1 MYKYFVSLC
10 IRMLENM
17 DQKNSGF
24 DTFHTVMPYNH
35 PNVKWLWGL
44 MLTLYVGP
52 HVDHLTHLL
61 LDTWKKN
68 KVIPSP
74 IITPSISN
82 TFVFI
87 SNISIYV
94 GPKF

>member
-1 MYKYFVSLC
+1 
-10 IRMLENM
+10 MLA
-17 DQKNSGF
+17 
-24 DTFHTVMPYNH
+24 
-35 PNVKWLWGL
+35 
-44 MLTLYVGP
+44 LYVGP

-68 KVIPSP
+68 KVVPSL